1 MTFIN
6 KKKWA
11 ILSILLFSLSSCGSA
26 KEKITKKILEE
37 NLKNLN
43 ITLLTDFLT
52 ATTNDIFIDSFLTE
66 YNLFLGYKNLDY
78 KKQTVFI
85 STKEYTEED
94 GSIAKLIYDF
104 PFIYEID
111 EILEEFNNHIGKTIF
126 DGKDYSI
133 VDVFTTSSGFD
144 VHTNFYEGYEESK
157 KDFDLDILIQVNGK
171 NFEKSSLIAQKD
183 GELVFFDPMPIK

>member
-1 MTFIN
+1 M
-6 KKKWA
+6 
-11 ILSILLFSLSSCGSA
+11 LFSLSSCGST
-26 KEKITKKILEE
+26 KEKITKEILEE
-37 NLKNLN
+37 DLKNLN

-52 ATTNDIFIDSFLTE
+52 ATTNDIFIDSFLPE

-85 STKEYTEED
+85 STKEYTEEN
-94 GSIAKLIYDF
+94 GSIVKLIYDF

-126 DGKDYSI
+126 DVKDYSI

-144 VHTNFYEGYEESK
+144 VHTKFYESYEESK
-157 KDFDLDILIQVNGK
+157 KDFDLDILIQVNGS
-171 NFEKSSLIAQKD
+171 NFEESSLIAQKD
-183 GELVFFDPMPIK
+183 GKLVFFDPMPI

>member
-6 KKKWA
+6 NKKRA
-11 ILSILLFSLSSCGSA
+11 ILSILLFSLSSCGST
-26 KEKITKKILEE
+26 KEKITKEILEE
-37 NLKNLN
+37 DLKNLN

-52 ATTNDIFIDSFLTE
+52 ATTNDIFIDSFLPE

-85 STKEYTEED
+85 STKEYTEEN
-94 GSIAKLIYDF
+94 GSIVKLIYDF

-144 VHTNFYEGYEESK
+144 VHTKFYESYEESK
-157 KDFDLDILIQVNGK
+157 KDFDLDILIQVNGS
-171 NFEKSSLIAQKD
+171 NFEESSLIAQKD
-183 GELVFFDPMPIK
+183 GKLVFFDPMPI

>member
-11 ILSILLFSLSSCGSA
+11 IFLILLFSLSSCGST
-26 KEKITKKILEE
+26 KEKITKEILEE
-37 NLKNLN
+37 DLKNLN
-43 ITLLTDFLT
+43 IILLTDFLT

-85 STKEYTEED
+85 STKEYTEEN
-94 GSIAKLIYDF
+94 GSIVKLIYDF

-133 VDVFTTSSGFD
+133 VDVFTTSSEFD
-144 VHTNFYEGYEESK
+144 AHTKFYEGYEESK
-157 KDFDLDILIQVNGK
+157 KDFDLDILIQVNGS
-171 NFEKSSLIAQKD
+171 NFEESSLIAQKD
-183 GELVFFDPMPIK
+183 GKLVFFDPMPI